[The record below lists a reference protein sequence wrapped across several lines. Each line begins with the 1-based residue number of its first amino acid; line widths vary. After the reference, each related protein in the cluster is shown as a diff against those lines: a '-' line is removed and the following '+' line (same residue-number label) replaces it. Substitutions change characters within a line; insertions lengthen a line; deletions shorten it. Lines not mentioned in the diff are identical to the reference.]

1 MGRTHSAA
9 CGSLM
14 TALVLLWAQQNPG
27 LALGAAPAAN
37 SARKG
42 TKLKLALARQRCKS
56 EFPSWNKLQTLQT
69 QASCSWK
76 LTASDERNL
85 SLLF

>member
-1 MGRTHSAA
+1 MTHSAA

-14 TALVLLWAQQNPG
+14 AASVMLQAQQSPG
-27 LALGAAPAAN
+27 LALGTAPTAN

-42 TKLKLALARQRCKS
+42 TKPKLALARQRCKS
-56 EFPSWNKLQTLQT
+56 DFSSWSKLQTLKT
-69 QASCSWK
+69 QVCCSWK

>member
-1 MGRTHSAA
+1 MTHSAA
-9 CGSLM
+9 CGSVM
-14 TALVLLWAQQNPG
+14 AASVVLRAQHNPG
-27 LALGAAPAAN
+27 LAAGAAPTAN

-42 TKLKLALARQRCKS
+42 TKPKLALARQRCKS
-56 EFPSWNKLQTLQT
+56 DFSSWSKLQIVQT

-76 LTASDERNL
+76 LTASDEKNL